1 MNLLIHVA
9 GWSLLHF
16 VWQGTLIGLAAAA
29 ALRIVPRT
37 FPRVRYAAASLAL
50 AAMLAT
56 VEITAVMVSSSAS
69 AIPLR
74 DASSIDLLTDGAAAP
89 VVPASA
95 ANTQQTDFVTTA
107 LRVPNATLL
116 TTVVALWLAG
126 VLLCFGRLLGGWW
139 RVRRLH
145 RAALS
150 MSQSNWQL
158 AAARLAASLGLRR
171 NVQIVDSEL
180 VDTPTLI
187 GWLRPVILLPIAA
200 LANLTPSQVE
210 AILAHELAHVRR
222 HDYLVNL
229 LQTVAETLLFY
240 HPAVWWVSRQ
250 IRTEREH
257 CCDEVAVT
265 TCGNAVDYAA
275 ALEQLERSRGRDV
288 GFAIAATA
296 GPLLERVRRV
306 LQVPA
311 DDQRPAANLGVL
323 MALVVLIIV
332 VSGGLQH
339 LPASPGDPRT
349 AERAR
354 QVPPPPPPPPPPP
367 EGALAGWKTAETAS
381 FEILYSPDLESEV
394 ERVGREAE
402 AAYAQLKADLRHE
415 LAFKPRLVIFATR
428 RDMERALAAN
438 TIPGSV
444 QQLFEGHL
452 VLTLPLDTSPAR
464 LRGDLV
470 HEITHVF
477 GYDILPA
484 SRRGDVPEWIHEGLA
499 EHERG
504 EWDASDAALVAD
516 LIRRGAVPRISAVGI
531 EGIPGNPRLNQI
543 LGHAAFDFI
552 VSRAGKNGLRRFL
565 FAVRQ
570 APVGGLAS
578 TYATTFGITPDDF
591 DRSFEEYLR
600 ARFTARR

>member
-16 VWQGTLIGLAAAA
+16 VWQGALIGLVAAAM
-29 ALRIVPRT
+29 LRLVPRS
-37 FPRVRYAAASLAL
+37 FARARYAAASLAL
-50 AAMLAT
+50 VAMLASPAITAAMLA
-56 VEITAVMVSSSAS
+56 SSAS
-69 AIPLR
+69 AIR
-74 DASSIDLLTDGAAAP
+74 FTQTSADVASAGAP
-89 VVPASA
+89 VAVAAGPARTA
-95 ANTQQTDFVTTA
+95 QTGIGSVRSRMLDN
-107 LRVPNATLL
+107 RIL
-116 TTVVALWLAG
+116 TMVVATWLVG
-126 VLLCFGRLLGGWW
+126 VFLCFGRLGGGWW

-150 MSQSNWQL
+150 TRESTWQQT
-158 AAARLAASLGLRR
+158 AERLAASLGVRR
-171 NVQIVDSEL
+171 LVRIVDSDL

-200 LANLTPSQVE
+200 LANLTPAQVE

-222 HDYLVNL
+222 HDYVVNL
-229 LQTVAETLLFY
+229 VQTAAETLLFY

-257 CCDEVAVT
+257 CCDDVAVT
-265 TCGNAVDYAA
+265 MCGSAVDYAA
-275 ALEQLERSRGRDV
+275 ALEELETCRGRHA
-288 GFAIAATA
+288 GLAIAAT
-296 GPLLERVRRV
+296 GGSLLERVRR
-306 LQVPA
+306 LLRTPA
-311 DDQRPAANLGVL
+311 DDQRPAANLGVM
-323 MALVVLIIV
+323 MALVALIVV

-339 LPASPGDPRT
+339 LPASRVSDSAAAGQV
-349 AERAR
+349 R
-354 QVPPPPPPPPPPP
+354 QAPPPPPPPPPPP
-367 EGALAGWKTAETAS
+367 EGALAGWKTVETAS
-381 FEILYSPDLESEV
+381 VEIFYPAELESEV

-402 AAYAQLKADLRHE
+402 AAYAQLKLDLRHE
-415 LAFKPRLVIFATR
+415 LAYKPRIVIFATR

-452 VLTLPLDTSPAR
+452 VLMLPLDTSPAR

-477 GYDILPA
+477 GYDILPS

-499 EHERG
+499 EYERG
-504 EWDASDAALVAD
+504 EWDASDAALLGD
-516 LIRRGAVPRISAVGI
+516 LIRRGAVPRISAVGV
-531 EGIPGNPRLNQI
+531 EGVPGNPRLNQI

-565 FAVRQ
+565 LAVRQ

-578 TYATTFGITPDDF
+578 TYTATFGVTADDF

-600 ARFTARR
+600 ARFQAQR